1 MISQNLLI
9 RTLAMH
15 FLLVLLYLLF
25 YGVDA
30 GETAFILPLIFILT
44 LMTPRAIP
52 WAGILLVG
60 ALQDILSNYPLG
72 LHSFLYALYGFF
84 LLTQR
89 RFLFKKAF
97 LLTWMAFSLTSA
109 GFFFLREIIVFAC
122 GFAPRMPWTL
132 LSQWTFLSI
141 LFPLFFQGITWAYVR
156 IRTVH
161 EAS

>member
-1 MISQNLLI
+1 MTNQSLLT

-15 FLLVLLYLLF
+15 FLLLLLYLLF
-25 YGVDA
+25 YSVDA
-30 GETAFILPLIFILT
+30 GETAFVLPFVFILT
-44 LMTPRAIP
+44 LVMPRSIP

-72 LHSFLYALYGFF
+72 LHSFLYVLYGFF

-109 GFFFLREIIVFAC
+109 GFFFLREIMVFMC
-122 GFAPRMPWTL
+122 GYTPRMPWSL
-132 LSQWTFLSI
+132 LSQWTFLSV

-156 IRTVH
+156 IRIVH
-161 EAS
+161 ESS